1 MPLSGI
7 PDVTLNDGTTI
18 PQLGFGVFRVPND
31 EAAGAVATA
40 LEVGYRA
47 IDTAAY
53 YKNEAGTGAAIAASG
68 IRRQDL
74 HITTKVWH
82 TDLGFDST
90 LRAMDKSLAEL
101 GLDYVDLY
109 LIHWP
114 VPSRDL
120 YVDTWRAMEKLK
132 SDGLARSIGVSNFP
146 PLQIDRLINETGA
159 VPAVNQ
165 VELHPWLP
173 QSAVREYDA
182 RHGIATQAWSPLA
195 HGQLVDDPVVST
207 IARRNGRTPAQV
219 LLRWNLELGNVV
231 VSKSV
236 TPERIQSN
244 MDVFGF
250 DLAEDDRE
258 LLASLDCGRRTG
270 PDPDVYGA

>member
-1 MPLSGI
+1 MLPSGI
-7 PDVTLNDGTTI
+7 PDITLNDGTTI

-31 EAAGAVATA
+31 EATGAVAAA

-53 YKNEAGTGAAIAASG
+53 CKNEAGTGAAIAASG
-68 IRRQDL
+68 IPRQDL

-90 LRAMDKSLAEL
+90 LRAVDKSLAEL
-101 GLDYVDLY
+101 GLDYLDLY

-120 YVDTWRAMEKLK
+120 YVDTWRAMEKAK

-146 PLQIDRLINETGA
+146 PVQIERLIKEAGT

-195 HGQLVDDPVVST
+195 HGQLVDDPAVGT
-207 IARRNGRTPAQV
+207 IARRHGRTPAQV

-236 TPERIQSN
+236 TPERMQSN
-244 MDVFGF
+244 LDVFDF
-250 DLAEDDRE
+250 DLTDGDRE